1 MDAIRNGNFNSS
13 EIVALINS
21 PKTAKTFVEECNME
35 RRLGRS
41 LTCESNAKPL
51 SWGKFVEKRGFDLL
65 STSYILSSDKTDVHP
80 KYNYW
85 VGSKDAI
92 KNDEGKT
99 VVDIKCPITL
109 KSFCQF
115 YDCET
120 IDDLRNNHKDGEKYY
135 WQLVSN
141 AIINDCKYAELII
154 YVPYQSELAIIREMA
169 ENFDGDQNKIAWI
182 NWANDEDLPYLIE
195 GGHYE
200 HLKIIRFEVPEK
212 DKFLLT
218 SKVIEYGTQLISI

>member
-1 MDAIRNGNFNSS
+1 MDKIRNGNFNSS
-13 EIVALINS
+13 EIVALVNS

-41 LTCESNAKPL
+41 LSCESNARPL
-51 SWGKFVEKRGFDLL
+51 SWGSFVEKRAFDLL
-65 STSYILSSDKTDVHP
+65 DTSYILSSQETVVHP

-85 VGSKDAI
+85 VGTKDAL

-115 YDCET
+115 VDCKN
-120 IDDLRNNHKDGEKYY
+120 IDEIRNAHRDGDKYY

-141 AIINDCKYAELII
+141 ACINDCKFAELII
-154 YVPYQSELAIIREMA
+154 YVPYQNELSIIRDMA
-169 ENFDGDQNKIAWI
+169 SNHDGDQNKIAWI
-182 NWANDEDLPYLIE
+182 NWSADEDLPYLIY
-195 GGHYE
+195 GGHY
-200 HLKIIRFEVPEK
+200 KNINVFRFEVPEA
-212 DKFLLT
+212 DKFFLE
-218 SKVIEYGTQLISI
+218 SKVVEYGQQLISI

>member
-13 EIVALINS
+13 EIVALANS

-35 RRLGRS
+35 RKLGRS

-65 STSYILSSDKTDVHP
+65 STSYILFSDKTDVHP

-92 KNDEGKT
+92 KHDEGKT

-115 YDCET
+115 ADCKN
-120 IDDLRNNHKDGEKYY
+120 IDEVRENHKDGEKYY

-141 AIINDCKYAELII
+141 ACINNCKYAELII
-154 YVPYQSELAIIREMA
+154 YVPYQSELEIIREMCS
-169 ENFDGDQNKIAWI
+169 NHDGDQNKIAWI
-182 NWANDEDLPYLIE
+182 NWSADEDLPYLID
-195 GGHYE
+195 GGYY
-200 HLKIIRFEVPEK
+200 KNINIIRFEVPEK
-212 DKFLLT
+212 DKFFLE
-218 SKVIEYGTQLISI
+218 SKVVEYGQQLITV